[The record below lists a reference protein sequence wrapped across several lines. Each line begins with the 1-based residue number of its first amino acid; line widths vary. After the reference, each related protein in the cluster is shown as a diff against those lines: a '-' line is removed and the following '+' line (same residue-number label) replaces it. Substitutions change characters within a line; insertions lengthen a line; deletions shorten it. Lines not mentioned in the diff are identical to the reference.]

1 MAASAGDKVRVHY
14 TGRLDDD
21 TVFDSSEG
29 RDPIEFV
36 LGTEAVIRGFEAAV
50 LGLEVGDRRTVV
62 LGPEDAYG
70 PYHHERVVVVGRERF
85 PVELTIE
92 PGMVLRAQGENG
104 DLMVTVTDI
113 TDDRVT
119 IDGNHPLAGKQLTF
133 DIELTGL
140 EPG

>member
-1 MAASAGDKVRVHY
+1 MAAAAGDTVRVHY
-14 TGRLDDD
+14 TGRLDDG

-29 RDPIEFV
+29 RDPIEFT
-36 LGTEAVIRGFEAAV
+36 LGAEAVIRGFESAV
-50 LGLEVGDRRTVV
+50 LGLEVGERRTVV

-70 PYHHERVVVVGRERF
+70 PYHQDRVVVVGRERF
-85 PVELTIE
+85 PAELTIE
-92 PGMVLRAQGENG
+92 PGMVLRAQGERG

-113 TDDRVT
+113 TGDQVT

-133 DIELTGL
+133 DIELAGL